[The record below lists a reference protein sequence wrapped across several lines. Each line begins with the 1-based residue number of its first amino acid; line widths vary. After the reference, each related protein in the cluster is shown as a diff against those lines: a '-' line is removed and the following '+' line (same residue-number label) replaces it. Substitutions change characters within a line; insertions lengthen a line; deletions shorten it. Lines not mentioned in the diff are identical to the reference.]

1 MSSRLKQYRLDEIGG
16 SDFAS
21 LAIAHKASTNEFA
34 GLLAQKIRAM
44 LQDGQLTVENGIII
58 PAKSNEVL

>member
-1 MSSRLKQYRLDEIGG
+1 MTL
-16 SDFAS
+16 
-21 LAIAHKASTNEFA
+21 AHKASTDEFSS
-34 GLLAQKIRAM
+34 LLAEKIRAM

>member
-1 MSSRLKQYRLDEIGG
+1 MSSRLKQYRLVEIGG
-16 SDFAS
+16 NDFAS
-21 LAIAHKASTNEFA
+21 LAIAHKASADEFS
-34 GLLAQKIRAM
+34 GLLAEKIRAM